1 MVITEKNYGQKL
13 IDEKVISNDKLHEMG
28 YIGCFFDEDIWE
40 MNKLLLIF
48 LVLSIL
54 AGCSTTYHMYYEVS
68 DAETATMVS
77 RIDGSLSRTK
87 KSPTRCIQSYIDSTG
102 HRVYLIETKIKEKN
116 HDNIE

>member
-1 MVITEKNYGQKL
+1 
-13 IDEKVISNDKLHEMG
+13 MG
-28 YIGCFFDEDIWE
+28 YIGCFFFDEDIWE

-77 RIDGSLSRTK
+77 RIDGNLSRTK

-102 HRVYLIETKIKEKN
+102 HRVYLMETKIKEKN
-116 HDNIE
+116 HDNI